1 VAFRRGRASFA
12 LAVKVLVPLLTGVL
26 APSPAGAAAAELP
39 FGQHVTPAD
48 RQLVLALLKEDPV
61 DVNPQRELQI
71 AKIDLNADGRLD
83 YVAMIVNLVYC
94 GSGGCA
100 TSVFLAEGTGYRQVL
115 DILVHDIGL
124 GDGRTGGMS
133 DLVLDR
139 RSRWVWNGKAY
150 AAAPAGE
157 FKMSDELPDDTPEDR
172 EPTWKN
178 DRLARLARFIGTGA
192 YTSVLKDPEVES
204 ALAAL
209 MSPADLKTL
218 VINLGMSSVIGYLG
232 GNLVLE
238 GFRPHAGGQEMA
250 AVWINLRDA
259 TVRAAMLHEGRVH
272 LFARDARYGDLPA
285 PLRRWIRSPV
295 VPDELPPTVIW
306 KR

>member
-1 VAFRRGRASFA
+1 V
-12 LAVKVLVPLLTGVL
+12 
-26 APSPAGAAAAELP
+26 
-39 FGQHVTPAD
+39 
-48 RQLVLALLKEDPV
+48 
-61 DVNPQRELQI
+61 
-71 AKIDLNADGRLD
+71 
-83 YVAMIVNLVYC
+83 IVNSVYC

-115 DILVHDIGL
+115 EILVHDIGL
-124 GDGRTGGMS
+124 GDGGTRGMS

-150 AAAPAGE
+150 AAAPAAE
-157 FKMSDELPDDTPEDR
+157 FKMSDELPDDAPEDR

-178 DRLARLARFIGTGA
+178 DRLGRLARFIGTSA
-192 YTSVLKDPEVES
+192 YASVLKDPDVES

-209 MSPADLKTL
+209 MSPVDLKTL
-218 VINLGMSSVIGYLG
+218 VINLSVHSVIGYLG

-238 GFRPHAGGQEMA
+238 GNRPHAGGQEMG

-272 LFARDARYGDLPA
+272 VFAKDARYGDLPA
-285 PLRRWIRSPV
+285 PLRAWIRSPV